1 MWDAARWMDEDDDYG
16 DYDESD
22 SDDSVTVTDDVCI
35 WKKRQKKISWA
46 DIEDSDSEDED

>member
-1 MWDAARWMDEDDDYG
+1 MWDAARWMDEDN

-22 SDDSVTVTDDVCI
+22 SDDSVTVIDDLCI

-46 DIEDSDSEDED
+46 EIEDSDSEDED